1 MRFVRSLVAVGAL
14 GALGAFGVLAPR
26 AAQAQT
32 DRNFENSW
40 FWGVKGGMMTFWTSD
55 VNHAPGPLVGLD
67 MLITRKNVA
76 LNLSFD
82 HSFFEE
88 TGTYP
93 EYGFDGVPL
102 GTEGRAL
109 LQDMRRVQG
118 SLMAFPKRYGNL
130 RPYAGVGFALNVIQK
145 ATVITSDPAA
155 DAEAS
160 IEDVRSRGAMLVT
173 AGLQAQLSR
182 MALFGQASIMPAE
195 RRFFFSGGETFF
207 FEGGIRVNIGS
218 ARSGTRR

>member
-14 GALGAFGVLAPR
+14 GALAALAPR

-67 MLITRKNVA
+67 MLITRRNVA

-109 LQDMRRVQG
+109 LQDMRRAQG
-118 SLMAFPKRYGNL
+118 SLMAFPKRYGVF
-130 RPYAGVGFALNVIQK
+130 RPYVGIGFALNVIQK

-155 DAEAS
+155 DAETS
-160 IEDVRSRGAMLVT
+160 IEDVRSRGAMLLT
-173 AGLQAQLSR
+173 TGLQAQTGR
-182 MALFGQASIMPAE
+182 TALFGQASIMPAE

-207 FEGGIRVNIGS
+207 FEGGIRINIGS
-218 ARSGTRR
+218 SRAEGRR